1 MEYSCHALTSA
12 PRCYL
17 DMLDK
22 LQKRL
27 CRTAGP
33 SLVAD
38 LETLAHHPNVASLSL
53 FYRHYFGRCF
63 SELAEVVPLPH
74 SNGASTRYSYTFHS
88 YSVTI
93 PGRYKNVFVKSFF
106 PCRARL
112 WNSLPILCFPLTY
125 DLNGFKSSVN
135 KHHLSL

>member
-17 DMLDK
+17 DMFDR

-27 CRTAGP
+27 CRTVCP

-38 LETLAHHPNVASLSL
+38 LENLAHHPNVASLSL
-53 FYRHYFGRCF
+53 FYRHYFGRCL
-63 SELAEVVPLPH
+63 SELAEKVQLPH
-74 SNGASTRYSYTFHS
+74 SDGTSIRYSYTFHS

-93 PGRYKNVFVKSFF
+93 PGCYKNVFVKSFH
-106 PCRARL
+106 P
-112 WNSLPILCFPLTY
+112 
-125 DLNGFKSSVN
+125 
-135 KHHLSL
+135 

>member
-27 CRTAGP
+27 CRTDGP

-38 LETLAHHPNVASLSL
+38 LETLAHHPNVASLIL

-74 SNGASTRYSYTFHS
+74 SNKKCQL
-88 YSVTI
+88 VI
-93 PGRYKNVFVKSFF
+93 PIHFTVILSQFLDVIRM
-106 PCRARL
+106 
-112 WNSLPILCFPLTY
+112 SL
-125 DLNGFKSSVN
+125 SRV
-135 KHHLSL
+135 LSL